1 MVTLS
6 VTVEDVSDGIASDI
20 VSVLVTILSLGRDL
34 VPVIL
39 IASVFCTVV
48 VEIKV
53 VVDVVFMDNG
63 LDVVF
68 MDNGLDV
75 VVVVVAGVRFGE
87 FDDLFG
93 FFDEVVSLDF
103 ELDDLFAVS
112 VVIGVE
118 VGVID
123 VEFDDLFVE
132 VVVTDVESDEE
143 LDEAVTSDEW
153 GIVLVVSNNELFT
166 VVAEV
171 TVTVVELPVEV

>member
-48 VEIKV
+48 VAIKV
-53 VVDVVFMDNG
+53 VV
-63 LDVVF
+63 DVVF

-93 FFDEVVSLDF
+93 FFDEIVSLDF

-143 LDEAVTSDEW
+143 LDKAVTSDEW